1 MIWTHKIAWDPK
13 KAQESYTVGWLEW
26 HGLPTTGH
34 LAQGRSSMRPG
45 GRPILS
51 DPQFLPYLMVLK
63 LLSPRF
69 GRLGFRHDRGG

>member
-1 MIWTHKIAWDPK
+1 MENCSKCDRLSDYALKPSCTRHLGVGGPSGRRMAPP
-13 KAQESYTVGWLEW
+13 TVPVDYS
-26 HGLPTTGH
+26 HRTP
-34 LAQGRSSMRPG
+34 
-45 GRPILS
+45 LS